1 MLHSIFS
8 IVLANRKY
16 ERIGLGF
23 VRTSGTSPT
32 NLDSTGVYLSHL
44 LILYLESPL
53 YAHVL
58 MALPGLVVPLEG
70 GRSWA

>member
-16 ERIGLGF
+16 ERIVLGF
-23 VRTSGTSPT
+23 VRTSGTST
-32 NLDSTGVYLSHL
+32 NLDSTGVYLNHL

-58 MALPGLVVPLEG
+58 MAFPELMVPLEG

>member
-16 ERIGLGF
+16 ERIGLGL
-23 VRTSGTSPT
+23 VRTSGTST
-32 NLDSTGVYLSHL
+32 NLDSTGVYLNHL

-58 MALPGLVVPLEG
+58 MAFPELMVPLEG